1 MASEQEDGSGE
12 RGALLLASFT
22 VLLILII
29 ATPCCLY
36 LGAGFVSGLTQ
47 FQSGQ
52 YNNPARTRTKKY
64 TRDPKYDRKHPKPTP
79 RRNERR
85 RNERRPAP

>member
-1 MASEQEDGSGE
+1 MEDEEHDTRAE

-36 LGAGFVSGLTQ
+36 LGAGFVSGLSQ
-47 FQSGQ
+47 FQTGQ
-52 YNNPARTRTKKY
+52 YNNPARTRKKAY
-64 TRDPKYDRKHPKPTP
+64 TRDPKYDRTFPKPKSTP
-79 RRNERR
+79 
-85 RNERRPAP
+85 